1 METCYTYG
9 ELLRYTFGVTDKVDD
24 VVYLVTHR
32 DLVFN
37 LLQGILY
44 TEVSLIHQAVSI
56 YDMAQN
62 TVGDLMLVLEHHC
75 IDAMVFCRVAIHNDI
90 RRHIFCNA
98 ATCLN
103 QHPTTDVAVLMQDD
117 IAAQDRAVVYAAV
130 ACHCALDAQY
140 AVIANLYVV
149 AEVYAVH

>member
-1 METCYTYG
+1 MNEAIILTLRSGYGEFGMWETCYTYG

-44 TEVSLIHQAVSI
+44 AEVSLIHQAVSI

-62 TVGDLMLVLEHHC
+62 TVGDLMLCVGAPLH
-75 IDAMVFCRVAIHNDI
+75 
-90 RRHIFCNA
+90 
-98 ATCLN
+98 
-103 QHPTTDVAVLMQDD
+103 
-117 IAAQDRAVVYAAV
+117 
-130 ACHCALDAQY
+130 
-140 AVIANLYVV
+140 
-149 AEVYAVH
+149 